1 MLQYAGNYYGHYQ
14 VGSNNYL
21 SKVRAILDS
30 EQSHKEIKFVLYDDT
45 YTKLNWQQE
54 PTQSLQDLYAQR
66 AWELR
71 NRYDYLV
78 LHFSGGSDSLNI
90 LETFIRNNIRIE
102 ELFIRGP
109 LKKVDKNIHNNKAEN
124 NYAEVFF
131 QSLPIAEYVK
141 KYFYP
146 DLKITVCDTSDYT
159 WNFFTKNK
167 EWFNIDTTNLNYFSP
182 GIAWRADYDI
192 VNTDFRKITESGKT
206 VSHIVGVDKPMMYFK
221 DKKFFIRFL
230 DKTINIHMPFRN
242 TQEQNPI
249 FIEPFYWSQTTGPM
263 IIKQGHK
270 IKNYLNQNKIDPE
283 CLNNVKGRSFHDF
296 ISKIIYDRTLPIHF
310 NPEKVTG
317 GLVHP
322 WDMIFLENQNT
333 DFYKHWTTGMDYFEK
348 IIPDKWKHNGSVYND
363 MVGIWSRSYC
373 LGE

>member
-1 MLQYAGNYYGHYQ
+1 MLQYAANYYGHYQ
-14 VGSNNYL
+14 VGGNNYL

-30 EQSHKEIKFVLYDDT
+30 EKSHKEIKFILYDDT

-159 WNFFTKNK
+159 WDFFTKNK
-167 EWFNIDTTNLNYFSP
+167 EWFNIVTTNLNYFSP

-192 VNTDFRKITESGKT
+192 VNTDFRKITESAT
-206 VSHIVGVDKPMMYFK
+206 VIGC
-221 DKKFFIRFL
+221 R
-230 DKTINIHMPFRN
+230 
-242 TQEQNPI
+242 
-249 FIEPFYWSQTTGPM
+249 
-263 IIKQGHK
+263 
-270 IKNYLNQNKIDPE
+270 
-283 CLNNVKGRSFHDF
+283 
-296 ISKIIYDRTLPIHF
+296 
-310 NPEKVTG
+310 
-317 GLVHP
+317 
-322 WDMIFLENQNT
+322 
-333 DFYKHWTTGMDYFEK
+333 
-348 IIPDKWKHNGSVYND
+348 
-363 MVGIWSRSYC
+363 
-373 LGE
+373 